1 MQNKRLKLFFE
12 ISQTSADIPT
22 ALLFAFIIAYGSY
35 KLELLTRS
43 GAIATFTLALLI
55 YGFGGWMW
63 TIPILTFFLTSSV
76 LSILRKK
83 KNEQIETHF
92 DKTGKRD
99 YLQVLSNGG
108 AGGILVILYWLNPS
122 ELFYIIYVSIL
133 AAVCADT
140 WGTEIGTMFKQKTYN
155 IIGFRKAEQGI
166 SGGVSFIGTLG
177 GILGAITIALS
188 TFYWVKDNYLL
199 YICIIIFAGFIGSL
213 ADSISGGIIQAQH
226 KCIKCSQ
233 TTERAIHC
241 GEKTKLVRGFDW
253 ITNDIINIICGIT
266 GGISG
271 YILFEISQV

>member
-43 GAIATFTLALLI
+43 GAIATFILALLI

-155 IIGFRKAEQGI
+155 IIGFREAEQGI

-233 TTERAIHC
+233 TTERAKHC